1 MVIDKFLANPGLPTR
16 NRLLLATGVF
26 AFALLVRFLVL
37 PVEAGLAFLIFY
49 PGTAVV
55 ALLCGFA
62 VSMAY
67 IFLSAI
73 AGAII
78 FIPPYWQLEADKVVP
93 IVAFWLSATTILLIV
108 NFYQRRVL
116 REAIKLAEEASLR
129 QTISAQL
136 LESID
141 FITDLESSFRQTFE
155 QAAVGIAHVAPDG
168 RWLMVNRKLCDIV
181 GCDKESILQNK
192 FTDIIHSGDLLKE
205 SENIQKVLSGT
216 VDNCTM
222 EIRCMHAAGKAVWSQ
237 LTVSLVKHAD
247 GAPNYFI
254 VVVEDIQQRK
264 QADEALKASEILFST
279 MLEQSPD
286 AIAITTN
293 EQGSMFIEV
302 NSAFC
307 SLSGYPREEL
317 LGSKLS
323 ELQIWGNQLQGLAT
337 LAMLSQGVPIDDL
350 QSDLRCKE
358 GRLIPTSLSARR
370 IQLSSGERFMII
382 RRDITER
389 MLSQERLKES
399 EERWRFAV
407 EGHGDALW
415 DWDLITNNVYRSM
428 RLLELCGTPDAPST
442 CPLSVLVQFVHP
454 DDLSLVSD
462 KFRFV
467 LNGREAEVVGEC
479 RILRED
485 GEMRWISFRCH
496 VMRRNSNNKVER
508 IIGTVRDISLRKR
521 RQREMDIQMSKLSHQ
536 ARLLSLGEMA
546 SATAHEI
553 NQPLTA
559 IASYASA
566 CLRQLADR
574 PKVQAIVQRIEEQ
587 ALRAGTIVWRMRDF
601 AKLRT
606 TQRQKIALSG
616 LIVDIFDWL
625 AWDRRAQDC
634 ELISHIPIDLPDVF
648 ADRVQIEQVLMNLIG
663 NGIEAMVDMPEK
675 HVIEVAASLNVA
687 KNEITVSVADRGC
700 GLPEHVLAESFSPF
714 VSSKPD
720 GLGLGLSISRSI
732 VSLHGGQLWAEARA
746 GGGSIFYFSL
756 PLDDKASTSEPEAPS
771 LFE

>member
-1 MVIDKFLANPGLPTR
+1 MVIDNILANPDLPIR
-16 NRLLLATGVF
+16 NRLLLAAGIFT
-26 AFALLVRFLVL
+26 FALAVRFVVL
-37 PVEAGLAFLIFY
+37 PIEAGLAFLIFY

-55 ALLCGFA
+55 ALLCGFSA
-62 VSMAY
+62 SMAY

-78 FIPPYWQLEADKVVP
+78 FIPPNWQVDSEKAVP
-93 IVAFWLSATTILLIV
+93 TIFFWLSATTILLVV
-108 NFYQRRVL
+108 NFYQRRVS
-116 REAIKLAEEASLR
+116 RETIKLAEEAALR
-129 QTISAQL
+129 QAISAQL

-141 FITDLESSFRQTFE
+141 FITSLDSSFRQTFE

-168 RWLMVNRKLCDIV
+168 RWLMVNRKLCSIV
-181 GCDKESILQNK
+181 GSDKETILQGK
-192 FTDIIHSGDLLKE
+192 FTDIIHSDDLLKE
-205 SENIQKVLSGT
+205 SENIQKVLSGEI
-216 VDNCTM
+216 DNCTM
-222 EIRCMHAAGKAVWSQ
+222 EIRCIHSAGADVWSQ

-247 GAPNYFI
+247 GTPNYFI
-254 VVVEDIQQRK
+254 AVVEDIQQRK
-264 QADEALKASEILFST
+264 QADEALKASELLFST

-293 EQGSMFIEV
+293 ERSSVFIEV
-302 NSAFC
+302 NSSFC
-307 SLSGYPREEL
+307 SLSGYSREEL
-317 LGSKLS
+317 LGTNFS
-323 ELQIWGNQLQGLAT
+323 ELQVWGNQVQGFAT

-350 QSDLRCKE
+350 QSDLRSKE
-358 GRLIPTSLSARR
+358 GKLIPTSLSARR

-389 MLSQERLKES
+389 MLSQERLKDS

-415 DWDLITNNVYRSM
+415 DWDLTTNGVYRSM
-428 RLLELCGTPDAPST
+428 RLLELCGTPDAPSI
-442 CPLSVLVQFVHP
+442 CPLNVLVQYIHP
-454 DDLSLVSD
+454 EDFSLVSD
-462 KFRFV
+462 KFRLV

-485 GEMRWISFRCH
+485 GETRWVSFRCH
-496 VMRRNSNNKVER
+496 VMRRNANNNVER

-521 RQREMDIQMSKLSHQ
+521 RQREMDIQMGKLSHQ

-559 IASYASA
+559 IASYAST
-566 CLRQLADR
+566 CLRQLVDR
-574 PKVQAIVQRIEEQ
+574 PKALAIVKRIEEQ
-587 ALRAGTIVWRMRDF
+587 ALRAGAIVWRMRNF
-601 AKLRT
+601 AKLHT
-606 TQRQKIALSG
+606 AQRQMIALSG
-616 LIVDIFDWL
+616 LIIDISDWL

-675 HVIEVAASLNVA
+675 HVLEVAASLNVS
-687 KNEITVSVADRGC
+687 KNGITVSVADRGC

-756 PLDDKASTSEPEAPS
+756 PLDDMALASEPETPN